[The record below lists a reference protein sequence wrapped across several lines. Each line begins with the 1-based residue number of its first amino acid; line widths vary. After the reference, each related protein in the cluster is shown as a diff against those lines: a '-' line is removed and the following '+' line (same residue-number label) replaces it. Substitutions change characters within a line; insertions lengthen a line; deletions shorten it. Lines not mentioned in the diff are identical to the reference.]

1 MRSAFLACRA
11 TPRVTNDVKWRST
24 QSASGAR
31 PVKGSIGIDRLE
43 DSHAATVRHGTTV
56 APGDREQ
63 FDLQWKYTTSAT
75 HNDGWTSS
83 SGKARSGRVSMRR
96 LARHEYTPVI
106 VHCEGRIPS
115 CREGPKA

>member
-1 MRSAFLACRA
+1 MAQHSIGIGSQ
-11 TPRVTNDVKWRST
+11 T
-24 QSASGAR
+24 G
-31 PVKGSIGIDRLE
+31 KGLKGIDRLE

-96 LARHEYTPVI
+96 LSWHEYTPVI
-106 VHCEGRIPS
+106 VHRDSRIPF
-115 CREGPKA
+115 CREQPWA